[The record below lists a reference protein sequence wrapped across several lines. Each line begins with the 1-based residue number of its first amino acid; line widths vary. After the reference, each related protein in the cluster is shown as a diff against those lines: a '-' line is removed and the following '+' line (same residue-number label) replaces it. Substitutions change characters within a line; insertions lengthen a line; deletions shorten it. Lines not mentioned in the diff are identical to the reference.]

1 VRGAVKRLLSSVSVV
16 RALGVIRGRRVLI
29 AVLLLALVAIFV
41 SRGVI
46 HHVADDAAPATA
58 YIQHEAGEHGAELDV
73 LAIALGLVLVA
84 ALVVQSGSA
93 LRRPA
98 AARFGQIA
106 IPPPRSRPPVSC
118 QAIPRSPADLQCFLT

>member
-1 VRGAVKRLLSSVSVV
+1 LVV

-29 AVLLLALVAIFV
+29 AVLLVALVAIFV

-58 YIQHEAGEHGAELDV
+58 YIQHEAGEHGAELDL

-84 ALVVQSGSA
+84 ALLVRAAVA
-93 LRRPA
+93 LRRPT
-98 AARFGQIA
+98 AARFGRIDM
-106 IPPPRSRPPVSC
+106 PSPPRRPPTSGL
-118 QAIPRSPADLQCFLT
+118 APPLSAADLQCFLT